1 MYTHILHAFM
11 AFICAWHLH
20 VSFSNLSSIFFLK
33 KLDQKRMSIFFIF
46 RLIMYYS
53 INCYRLLCY
62 VLARFFF
69 GINTNHITHAYV
81 DKRTRIQ
88 PLNFALHSPL
98 IQVTEIRSVKN
109 WINIL

>member
-1 MYTHILHAFM
+1 MYTHILHAFV

-20 VSFSNLSSIFFLK
+20 VSFSNLSSISFK
-33 KLDQKRMSIFFIF
+33 KNCMSIFFIF
-46 RLIMYYS
+46 RLIIYYS
-53 INCYRLLCY
+53 INCYRLLYY
-62 VLARFFF
+62 VLARFLF

>member
-1 MYTHILHAFM
+1 M
-11 AFICAWHLH
+11 AFTCK
-20 VSFSNLSSIFFLK
+20 FLKLIKHFLKK

-53 INCYRLLCY
+53 INCYRLLYY
-62 VLARFFF
+62 VLARFLF